1 MKKAVSQIVVA
12 LICALL
18 GFVIVTQVRSVS
30 ANNQNKV
37 MEDLSGARA
46 DELQVMLTQEQ
57 EKNAALTAE
66 LEENKALIEDYRQ
79 EASSSGDYN
88 QALTEELNKAEMLAG
103 MTDVSGPGVIVTMK
117 DSPSADASESEALIH
132 DDDIL
137 KVINEL
143 RDAGAEAISIN
154 DERILA
160 TSEIRCSGSTVSVNN
175 KRYSAPYVIKAIG
188 DSKNLE
194 NALTMRYGVVEVL
207 QSWNIDVTVVRSN
220 QITIK
225 GYDGVISFV
234 YAQEVEDQ

>member
-1 MKKAVSQIVVA
+1 MKKFLSQLAVA
-12 LICALL
+12 LMCALL
-18 GFVIVTQVRSVS
+18 GFVMVTQVRSVRANAKAQEPVDPS
-30 ANNQNKV
+30 A
-37 MEDLSGARA
+37 ARA
-46 DELQVMLTQEQ
+46 DELQVLLTQEE
-57 EKNAALTAE
+57 EKTAALTLE
-66 LEENKALIEDYRQ
+66 LEEYKAMIESYRQ

-88 QALTEELNKAEMLAG
+88 AALTDELNRAEMIAG
-103 MTDVSGPGVIVTMK
+103 LTDLSGPGVIVTMK
-117 DSPSADASESEALIH
+117 DSPSADVPENEALIH

-160 TSEIRCSGSTVSVNN
+160 TSEIRCSGATVSVNN

-220 QITIK
+220 QININ
-225 GYDGVISFV
+225 GYDGIISFT
-234 YAQEVEDQ
+234 YAKEVE